1 MCVSASARSFSRP
14 RPRPTFGNLNCVCDW
29 WWCHRARAGPATRVR
44 QYRIIGPPF
53 SVSMPL
59 RSARGQREEARK
71 QTLSVSLA
79 RAMRR
84 QGEGSERRRQQETQ
98 KLRVT
103 NPPCNQCPRGVP
115 RGTQTEHEALIDA
128 GMTDLTWR
136 VLFAGTTMQWL
147 DHGDAPIP
155 PVSIHHE

>member
-53 SVSMPL
+53 SVCMPL

-84 QGEGSERRRQQETQ
+84 QGEGS
-98 KLRVT
+98 
-103 NPPCNQCPRGVP
+103 CNQCPRGVQ